1 MVGCRSAVATLD
13 NQTKDKKMVRKL
25 DREHDWTFGRGKA
38 NYIRGQA
45 EILQNVKTRIQSFAN
60 DWMYD
65 IDANIDWINL
75 LGSFNKKAEIEREVK
90 RVTLA
95 TDGVVAIREFG
106 IIIKNREATI
116 NMTIDTIFSESVA
129 LTVEVA

>member
-1 MVGCRSAVATLD
+1 
-13 NQTKDKKMVRKL
+13 MVRKL
-25 DREHDWTFGRGKA
+25 DREHDWTFGRNKA

-45 EILQNVKTRIQSFAN
+45 EILQNVKTRIQSFTN
-60 DWMYD
+60 DWLFD

-75 LGSFNKKAEIEREVK
+75 LGSFNKKGEIEREVK

-106 IIIKNREATI
+106 IIIQNREATI
-116 NMTIDTIFSESVA
+116 TMTIDTIFSENVA
-129 LTVEVA
+129 IEIGVA